1 MGLTNSVVTIGLK
14 GIEIADIANDG
25 GPGTVFKKFGN
36 VSTDSFAFAESE
48 PTLKQVLI
56 EESSYSL
63 KDFRTKGQLIATAN
77 IADPDTEMYAEV
89 RGGTISTATAGQKIY
104 SEGDEFVNVEKTVKI
119 FPAEG
124 LSFQLNRA
132 SLSGLITGGLGK
144 NQELYLVVS
153 ISAMQPLKAGTK
165 VMQVI
170 ETVPES

>member
-14 GIEIADIANDG
+14 GINIAPLAADG
-25 GPGTVFKKFGN
+25 GPGTTFVAFGN
-36 VSTDSFAFAESE
+36 VSTDSFAFAEAE

-77 IADPDTEMYAEV
+77 IADPDTEMYATV
-89 RGGTISTATAGQKIY
+89 RGGTIVSAAGKKTY
-104 SEGDEFVNVEKTVKI
+104 SEGDNFVNVEKTVQI

-124 LSFQLNRA
+124 LSFQINRA

-144 NQELYLVVS
+144 NQELYLAVT
-153 ISAMQPLKAGTK
+153 IGALQPLKAGTK
-165 VMQVI
+165 VMEVI
-170 ETVPES
+170 ETIPVV